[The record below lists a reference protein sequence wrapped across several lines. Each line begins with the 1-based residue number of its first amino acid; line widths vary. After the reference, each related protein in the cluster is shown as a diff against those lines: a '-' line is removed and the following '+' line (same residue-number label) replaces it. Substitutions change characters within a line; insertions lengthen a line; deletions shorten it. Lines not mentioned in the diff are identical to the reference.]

1 MGRKRG
7 QSNEVLSMEAVRA
20 NSRAVHTGRN
30 NRGGVWAWWEHMVAE
45 SCGD

>member
-7 QSNEVLSMEAVRA
+7 QSNEVLSMESVGA

-30 NRGGVWAWWEHMVAE
+30 NRGGVRVGENLRA
-45 SCGD
+45 GK